1 MEKKKTKTTT
11 QIYAT
16 NFKNIIEQM
25 VQYSKQHPGQQC
37 FYTDSLTVYLLVSLQ
52 LAASIVSGN
61 DLKNPSSDM
70 VIVN

>member
-1 MEKKKTKTTT
+1 MEKKTKTTT
-11 QIYAT
+11 QIYAP
-16 NFKNIIEQM
+16 NFKNIKEQM
-25 VQYSKQHPGQQC
+25 VEYSKQHPGQQC

-61 DLKNPSSDM
+61 DLKNPSSDT